1 VASKSLVEWLNMLW
15 EIWRASMWCDLSRV
29 VLLCPFSCV
38 VVRRPHA
45 AGEFVLLL

>member
-1 VASKSLVEWLNMLW
+1 VASKSLVGWLKMLW

-29 VLLCPFSCV
+29 VLCALSF
-38 VVRRPHA
+38 VRRLSPA